1 MRHPNLFSL
10 DEGVIDQATN
20 GKFTLASLVY
30 DKRHED
36 KGPKTEMDKVARHFI
51 THGEIPESYRQKM
64 ERRDPNHKS
73 EEGEEHIKEEA
84 KMPFF
89 KLNEACN
96 CGAKSC
102 PECNGKKDKEKKA
115 VKEDAF
121 DKSIFKLGEEC
132 ACGKDNCNC
141 GQGVSTGVAKA
152 DGLLNKVPV
161 NQFQKSDSNFVG
173 DGEDTETS
181 KVNVPSIL
189 AAKTAGGD
197 PDPKTVHN
205 GINKQEAGTDV
216 FKVQPVGD
224 VEKA

>member
-36 KGPKTEMDKVARHFI
+36 QGPKTEMDKVARHFI

-64 ERRDPNHKS
+64 NQKPGQDTDS
-73 EEGEEHIKEEA
+73 DEGEEHIKEEA

-89 KLNEACN
+89 KLN
-96 CGAKSC
+96 
-102 PECNGKKDKEKKA
+102 
-115 VKEDAF
+115 
-121 DKSIFKLGEEC
+121 EEC

-173 DGEDTETS
+173 DGEDPETS

-205 GINKQEAGTDV
+205 GINKHDSNADV
-216 FKVQPVGD
+216 FKVKPVADEG
-224 VEKA
+224 

>member
-10 DEGVIDQATN
+10 SEDVIDRATN
-20 GKFTLASLVY
+20 GKFTIASLLY

-36 KGPKTEMDKVARHFI
+36 QGPKSNMDRVARDFI
-51 THGEIPESYRQKM
+51 KNGEIPESYRQKLS
-64 ERRDPNHKS
+64 RGNNNS
-73 EEGEEHIKEEA
+73 NEEENIKEEA

-96 CGAKSC
+96 CGSKSC
-102 PECNGKKDKEKKA
+102 PECNGEKDKKKA
-115 VKEDAF
+115 VKEDAI

-152 DGLLNKVPV
+152 DGLLHKIPV

-173 DGEDTETS
+173 DGEDPETS

-205 GINKQEAGTDV
+205 GINKHDSNADV
-216 FKVQPVGD
+216 FKVKPVADEG
-224 VEKA
+224 